1 MSRALQIAS
10 TGMRAQERKIETTAN
25 NLANMNTDGFK
36 RTDARF
42 ADLMYQTVRSAG
54 AQTSRDSTAPAPT
67 QLGLGTTLTATVRDF
82 AQGSAKHTGNNLD
95 VMIEGQGFLGVLR
108 NNEVL
113 YTRNGALRT
122 NNDGL
127 LVNSDGYPLEPEIRI
142 PEDAVAVEIGATG
155 NVQAIMADEG
165 RRDLGQIR
173 LYAVT
178 NQHGLESMGKNLYR
192 VSSDAVGEVREGA
205 PGDTGFGMVQ
215 QGFLETA
222 NVEVVEEMVAMIA
235 GQRAYEANSKVIQ
248 TTDRMLEEANR
259 LR

>member
-10 TGMRAQERKIETTAN
+10 TGMRAQERKIESTAN

-54 AQTSRDSTAPAPT
+54 AQTSDDSKAPAPT
-67 QLGLGTTLTATVRDF
+67 QVGLGTTLTATVRDF
-82 AQGSAKHTGNNLD
+82 SQGAAKHTGNNLD
-95 VMIEGQGFLGVLR
+95 LMIEGNGFFGVLR

-122 NNDGL
+122 DANGMLVTTDGF
-127 LVNSDGYPLEPEIRI
+127 PLEPEIRV
-142 PEDAVAVEIGATG
+142 PSDAIAIEVGANGAVE
-155 NVQAIMADEG
+155 AIMDNDV
-165 RRDLGQIR
+165 RRELGQIR
-173 LYAVT
+173 LYNLT
-178 NQHGLESMGKNLYR
+178 NRNGLESMGRNLYR
-192 VSSDAVGEVREGA
+192 VTSDQVGEIREGT
-205 PGDTGFGMVQ
+205 PGSTGFGSLQ
-215 QGFLETA
+215 QGFLEAA

-248 TTDRMLEEANR
+248 TTDRMMEEANR